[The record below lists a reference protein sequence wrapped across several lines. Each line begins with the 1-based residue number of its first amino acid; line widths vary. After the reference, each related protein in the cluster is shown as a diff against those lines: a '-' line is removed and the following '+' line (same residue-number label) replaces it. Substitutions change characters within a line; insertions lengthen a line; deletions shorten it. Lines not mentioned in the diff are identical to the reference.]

1 MCAARARTPTRGSRL
16 RASADSNG
24 PRGGRV
30 GRNVVS
36 TTATCARTPNA
47 RRDRRKKPEQRVHS
61 SRAGHVSPSPHTRRG
76 SDACVRQ
83 PRQTRHVGVLPTWAP
98 RRSTHVV
105 PATATAARAAEQTL
119 PGSACPT
126 PHPSLRPATLAP
138 APRPPAA
145 RQAPLVTH
153 TSSGRAAPAQTL
165 RRSTV
170 FPAARSGRRRYVA
183 TRRGGAQTHVA
194 NLSTLPHG
202 ASEPPGSKP
211 GHPGAARDRYRQYTP
226 VLRSFL
232 LIAWHTVHIHSSASW
247 LAGCVCASTV
257 GWLVESRVRRA
268 GCAAMPR
275 SASE

>member
-1 MCAARARTPTRGSRL
+1 MQKSIAATIPCVRARVPSSRTSPCKCMESSMCAARARTPTRGSRL
-16 RASADSNG
+16 RACADSNG

-36 TTATCARTPNA
+36 TAATCARTPNA
-47 RRDRRKKPEQRVHS
+47 RRDRRKKTEQRVHS

-83 PRQTRHVGVLPTWAP
+83 PRQTRHVSIHPMWVP

-105 PATATAARAAEQTL
+105 PAPATPATGRAN
-119 PGSACPT
+119 PACPT
-126 PHPSLRPATLAP
+126 PHPSLRPATLAH
-138 APRPPAA
+138 APRPPGA
-145 RQAPLVTH
+145 RQAARNTH
-153 TSSGRAAPAQTL
+153 VLRSGGARRKQTI

-194 NLSTLPHG
+194 NLSTFFHG

-211 GHPGAARDRYRQYTP
+211 EHPGAETDTRYR
-226 VLRSFL
+226 
-232 LIAWHTVHIHSSASW
+232 
-247 LAGCVCASTV
+247 
-257 GWLVESRVRRA
+257 
-268 GCAAMPR
+268 
-275 SASE
+275 

>member
-1 MCAARARTPTRGSRL
+1 MQKSIAATIPSARERVPSSRTSPCKCMESSMCAARARTPTRGSRL

-83 PRQTRHVGVLPTWAP
+83 PRQTRHVSLHPTWAP

-138 APRPPAA
+138 APRPPRA
-145 RQAPLVTH
+145 RRPLVTH
-153 TSSGRAAPAQTL
+153 TSSGRAAPAASKLSAGQPFF
-165 RRSTV
+165 RPRDPV
-170 FPAARSGRRRYVA
+170 GADMWP
-183 TRRGGAQTHVA
+183 RGGAARRHTWQTCPRFF
-194 NLSTLPHG
+194 TG
-202 ASEPPGSKP
+202 
-211 GHPGAARDRYRQYTP
+211 
-226 VLRSFL
+226 LRSL
-232 LIAWHTVHIHSSASW
+232 RGPNPGIPA
-247 LAGCVCASTV
+247 
-257 GWLVESRVRRA
+257 RR
-268 GCAAMPR
+268 
-275 SASE
+275 